1 MKIKEV
7 SDRTGLSRK
16 TIRFYEARALFF
28 PEKRYQNGKE
38 FRDYS
43 EDNVRE
49 LRHIATL
56 RRARFTV
63 EEIRR
68 MRETPEETA
77 AIFSDYRERLRE
89 EARDLNDLLAMAEAI
104 PAESLSSAEDLIA
117 RMEYVTEELPLPAMD
132 IHPRFRYLDELEEAY
147 TLRKKKLNMTDQEL
161 KQRRIAAEGAVMYA
175 AFSSKDSVSNQAAQF
190 GEGGG
195 FDISNSQKIAAY
207 NLLLN
212 SKED

>member
-28 PEKRYQNGKE
+28 PKKRYQNGKE
-38 FRDYS
+38 FREYS
-43 EDNVRE
+43 EDNIRE
-49 LRHIATL
+49 LQDIATL

-89 EARDLNDLLAMAEAI
+89 EARDLSDLLAIADAI
-104 PAESLSSAEDLIA
+104 PAESLSSAEELIDK
-117 RMEYVTEELPLPAMD
+117 MEHVTEALPLPAVD
-132 IHPRFRYLDELEEAY
+132 IHPRFRYLDELEEVY
-147 TLRKKKLNMTDQEL
+147 TRRKKLNMTDQEL
-161 KQRRIAAEGAVMYA
+161 KQRKIATEGAVMYA

>member
-28 PEKRYQNGKE
+28 PKKRYQNGKE
-38 FRDYS
+38 FREYS
-43 EDNVRE
+43 EDNIRE
-49 LRHIATL
+49 LQDIATL

-89 EARDLNDLLAMAEAI
+89 EARDLSDLLAIADAI
-104 PAESLSSAEDLIA
+104 PAESLSSAEELIDK
-117 RMEYVTEELPLPAMD
+117 MEHVTEALPLPAVD
-132 IHPRFRYLDELEEAY
+132 IHPRFRYLDELEEVY
-147 TLRKKKLNMTDQEL
+147 TRRKKLNMTDQEL
-161 KQRRIAAEGAVMYA
+161 KQRRIATEGAVMYA
-175 AFSSKDSVSNQAAQF
+175 AFSSKDSASNQAAQF

>member
-1 MKIKEV
+1 MENAKFSVAMSVYGRDNAAWFDLALESVIEQTVRPAEIVLIVDGPV
-7 SDRTGLSRK
+7 SAELDAVIDKYCVRCHETGIRMNL
-16 TIRFYEARALFF
+16 IRFEKNQGLGTAL
-28 PEKRYQNGKE
+28 KT
-38 FRDYS
+38 
-43 EDNVRE
+43 
-49 LRHIATL
+49 A
-56 RRARFTV
+56 V
-63 EEIRR
+63 EN
-68 MRETPEETA
+68 A
-77 AIFSDYRERLRE
+77 SQ
-89 EARDLNDLLAMAEAI
+89 
-104 PAESLSSAEDLIA
+104 DLIA

-207 NLLLN
+207 NLLMN
-212 SKED
+212 SKEE

>member
-38 FRDYS
+38 FREYS
-43 EDNVRE
+43 EDNIRE
-49 LRHIATL
+49 LQDIATL

-89 EARDLNDLLAMAEAI
+89 EARDLSDLLAIADAI
-104 PAESLSSAEDLIA
+104 PAESLSSAEELIDK
-117 RMEYVTEELPLPAMD
+117 MEHVTEALPLPAVD
-132 IHPRFRYLDELEEAY
+132 IHPRFRYLDELEEVY
-147 TLRKKKLNMTDQEL
+147 TRRKKLNMTDQEL
-161 KQRRIAAEGAVMYA
+161 KQRRIATEGAVMYA

>member
-28 PEKRYQNGKE
+28 PKKRYQNGKE
-38 FRDYS
+38 FREYS
-43 EDNVRE
+43 EDNIRE
-49 LRHIATL
+49 LQDIATL

-89 EARDLNDLLAMAEAI
+89 EARDLSDLLAIADAI
-104 PAESLSSAEDLIA
+104 PAESLSSAEELIDK
-117 RMEYVTEELPLPAMD
+117 MEHVTEALPLPAVD
-132 IHPRFRYLDELEEAY
+132 IHPRFRYLDELEEVY
-147 TLRKKKLNMTDQEL
+147 TRRKKLNMTDQEL
-161 KQRRIAAEGAVMYA
+161 KQRRIATEGAVMYA

-207 NLLLN
+207 NLLMN
-212 SKED
+212 SKEE

>member
-28 PEKRYQNGKE
+28 PKKRYQNGKE
-38 FRDYS
+38 FREYS
-43 EDNVRE
+43 EDNIRE
-49 LRHIATL
+49 LQDIATL

-89 EARDLNDLLAMAEAI
+89 EARDLSDLLAIADAI
-104 PAESLSSAEDLIA
+104 PAESLSSAEELIDK
-117 RMEYVTEELPLPAMD
+117 MGHVTEALPLPAVD
-132 IHPRFRYLDELEEAY
+132 IHPRFRYLDELEEVY
-147 TLRKKKLNMTDQEL
+147 TRRKKLNMTDQEL
-161 KQRRIAAEGAVMYA
+161 KQRRIATEGAVMYA

>member
-28 PEKRYQNGKE
+28 PKKRYQNGKE
-38 FRDYS
+38 FREYS
-43 EDNVRE
+43 EDNIRE
-49 LRHIATL
+49 LQDIATL

-68 MRETPEETA
+68 MREAPEDTA

-89 EARDLNDLLAMAEAI
+89 EARDLSDLLAIADAI
-104 PAESLSSAEDLIA
+104 PAESLSSAEELIDK
-117 RMEYVTEELPLPAMD
+117 MEHVTEALPLPAVD
-132 IHPRFRYLDELEEAY
+132 IHPRFRYLDELEEVY
-147 TLRKKKLNMTDQEL
+147 TRRKKLNMTDQEL
-161 KQRRIAAEGAVMYA
+161 KQRRIATEGAVMYA

>member
-28 PEKRYQNGKE
+28 PKKRYQNGKE
-38 FRDYS
+38 FREYS
-43 EDNVRE
+43 EDNIRE
-49 LRHIATL
+49 LQDIATL

-89 EARDLNDLLAMAEAI
+89 EARDLSDLLAIADAI
-104 PAESLSSAEDLIA
+104 PAESLSSAEELIDK
-117 RMEYVTEELPLPAMD
+117 MEHVTEALPLPAVD
-132 IHPRFRYLDELEEAY
+132 IHPRFRYLDELEEVY
-147 TLRKKKLNMTDQEL
+147 TRRKKLNMTDQEL
-161 KQRRIAAEGAVMYA
+161 KQRRIATEGAVMYA